1 MHGPA
6 EVAFADEIF
15 ARVERALGLPPDTV
29 KIGIMDEE
37 RRTTVNLK
45 ECIRAARRRVV
56 FINTGFLDRTG
67 DEIHTSMEAG
77 PMVRKGDMKSQRW
90 IQAYELRNVDVGPRL
105 RTARA
110 ARRSARACGRCPT

>member
-1 MHGPA
+1 MHGPE
-6 EVAFADEIF
+6 EVAFTNEIF
-15 ARVERALGLPPDTV
+15 NHVEDILGLPRNTV

-45 ECIRAARRRVV
+45 ECIRAAKSRVA

-77 PMVRKGDMKSQRW
+77 PLAAKISSS
-90 IQAYELRNVDVGPRL
+90 
-105 RTARA
+105 
-110 ARRSARACGRCPT
+110 ARRGLVPMKT